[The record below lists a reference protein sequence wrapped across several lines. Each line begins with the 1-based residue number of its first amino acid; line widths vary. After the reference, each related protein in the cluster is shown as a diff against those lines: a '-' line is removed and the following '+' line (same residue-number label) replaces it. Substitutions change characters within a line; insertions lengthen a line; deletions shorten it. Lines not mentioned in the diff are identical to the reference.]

1 MVENGVSEFNEGG
14 ATASKGQ
21 LKAQDTLAMMK
32 NKDFTKMLSKG
43 GNFLFFISL

>member
-1 MVENGVSEFNEGG
+1 MVENGISEFNEG
-14 ATASKGQ
+14 TTSPPRGQ

-43 GNFLFFISL
+43 GKF